1 MKGTSAPEYDRRL
14 SFVGPAELADR
25 VMASARAEMTSINSW
40 LRRACLEQLAKENSN
55 EVQRRA

>member
-1 MKGTSAPEYDRRL
+1 MRPSTTVVL

-40 LRRACLEQLAKENSN
+40 LRRVCLEQLAKENSN